1 MHFLLFPDVKE
12 EYLDPTIERQ
22 VKRMQ
27 NVIELT
33 RNIRERNNLSLKVC
47 KESSK
52 SKEEYTNFHLRPR

>member
-12 EYLDPTIERQ
+12 EYFDPTIERQ

-27 NVIELT
+27 SVIELT

-52 SKEEYTNFHLRPR
+52 EEFANFYLRRR